1 MKRVIYL
8 VSILVVLVG
17 ITSVALA
24 EKKPIK
30 LKAVQFLNLGNPA
43 EKGFHLLVDSI
54 NKAAKGELVIE
65 IVGGPEAIPARQ
77 QLESVRVGAVD
88 MCWVPSGWY
97 KSVVPVAAV
106 LNLSRI
112 GPSGAR
118 KSGLHDFLVK
128 EHKKAGLRFIGATD
142 VGGPFFLYA
151 KEPLKSSAEIKGKR
165 FRHSPTHAFFKAVG
179 LVPITVGHGDI
190 YTGLERNLLD
200 GLATKHATFINLSL
214 FEVCKYVVGPSYWG
228 SGYGSVTILNE
239 GTFAGLPKNL
249 QDLILN
255 TQEKKEPQ
263 MKEMELSLLEG
274 QWKTLREKGV
284 KHIKW
289 SPEDSKAFLEEID
302 QAAWKVH
309 GKRLP
314 PGMEDKLK
322 KMMGY

>member
-1 MKRVIYL
+1 MKRVICL
-8 VSILVVLVG
+8 VSILAVLVG

-24 EKKPIK
+24 ERKPIK

-43 EKGFHLLVDSI
+43 EKGFHLVVDSI

-77 QLESVRVGAVD
+77 QMESVRVGAVD
-88 MCWVPSGWY
+88 MCWVPSAWY
-97 KSVVPVAAV
+97 KSVVPAAAV
-106 LNLSRI
+106 MGLSRI
-112 GPSGAR
+112 EPWEGR
-118 KSGLHDFLVK
+118 KSGLYDFLVK
-128 EHKKAGLRFIGATD
+128 EHKKAGLRYVGPSD

-151 KEPLKSSAEIKGKR
+151 KEPLKSPAELKGKR
-165 FRHSPTHAFFKAVG
+165 FRYSPTHAFFKAVG

-200 GLATKHATFINLSL
+200 GLALKHATFINLSL
-214 FEVCKYVVGPSYWG
+214 FEVCKYVVGPGYWG
-228 SGYGSVTILNE
+228 KYSTATIINE
-239 GTFAGLPKNL
+239 GKFGALPKHL

-255 TQEKKEPQ
+255 TQEKKEHQ
-263 MKEMELSLLEG
+263 VKELELSLLEG

-289 SPEDSKAFLEEID
+289 PPEDSKAFLEVVD
-302 QAAWKVH
+302 RAGWKVL
-309 GKRLP
+309 GSKLP
-314 PGMEDKLK
+314 PGMADKLK